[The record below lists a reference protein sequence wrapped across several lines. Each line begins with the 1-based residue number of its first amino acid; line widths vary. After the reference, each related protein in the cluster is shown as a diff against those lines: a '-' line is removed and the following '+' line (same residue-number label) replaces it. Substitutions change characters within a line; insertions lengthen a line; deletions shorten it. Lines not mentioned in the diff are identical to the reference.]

1 MHVMNEQRKNATENL
16 PTPEQLVARQVRLL
30 RQGRG
35 WSQQEVAEKM
45 RAYGYQWSQATVTR
59 LESASRPIRLNELA
73 DLAILFSVPVTQ
85 FLESRDLEFKW
96 DDLEA
101 LESEIASLTKERDVL
116 KADLDE
122 KRYLATV
129 AAEQEG
135 AAAAALARV
144 NGRLGALL
152 RWHPRAAE
160 AHMAQLMAAMNSEPA
175 QP

>member
-1 MHVMNEQRKNATENL
+1 MNEQRKNAAENM

-73 DLAILFSVPVTQ
+73 DLAILFSVPVAQ
-85 FLESRDLEFKW
+85 FLESRDLDFQW

-101 LESEIASLTKERDVL
+101 LESEIASLTKERDAL
-116 KADLDE
+116 KTELDE
-122 KRYLATV
+122 KRYLAMV
-129 AAEQEG
+129 AAEREG

-152 RWHPRAAE
+152 RWHPQAAE

>member
-1 MHVMNEQRKNATENL
+1 MNESRQHAGANL

-73 DLAILFSVPVTQ
+73 DLAILFGVPVTQ
-85 FLESRDLEFKW
+85 FLESRDLDFEW

-101 LESEIASLTKERDVL
+101 LESEIAALTKEREVL
-116 KADLDE
+116 KAQLDE
-122 KRYLATV
+122 ARYEAMVAT
-129 AAEQEG
+129 EREG
-135 AAAAALARV
+135 AATASLARV

-160 AHMAQLMAAMNSEPA
+160 AHMDQLMAVINRESA

>member
-1 MHVMNEQRKNATENL
+1 MHVMNEPREHAPANL

-45 RAYGYQWSQATVTR
+45 RAYGYQWSQATVAR

-73 DLAILFSVPVTQ
+73 DLAILFSVPVAQ
-85 FLESRDLEFKW
+85 FLESRDLDFQW

-101 LESEIASLTKERDVL
+101 LESEIASLTKERDAL

-122 KRYLATV
+122 KRYLAMV
-129 AAEQEG
+129 ATERVGE
-135 AAAAALARV
+135 AAAALARV

-152 RWHPRAAE
+152 RWHPQAAE
-160 AHMAQLMAAMNSEPA
+160 AHMAQLMAVIDRESA

>member
-1 MHVMNEQRKNATENL
+1 MHVMNEPRQQTAANV

-45 RAYGYQWSQATVTR
+45 RAFGYQWSQATVTR
-59 LESASRPIRLNELA
+59 LESASRPIRLNELT
-73 DLAILFSVPVTQ
+73 DLAILFGVPVAQ
-85 FLESRDLEFKW
+85 FLESRDLDFEW

-101 LESEIASLTKERDVL
+101 LESEIASLTKERDAL

-122 KRYLATV
+122 KRYQAMV
-129 AAEQEG
+129 AAEREG

-152 RWHPRAAE
+152 RWHPHAAE
-160 AHMAQLMAAMNSEPA
+160 AHMVQLTAAMNSEPA

>member
-1 MHVMNEQRKNATENL
+1 MHVMNETHSTAAADI

-73 DLAILFSVPVTQ
+73 DLAILFSVPVAQ
-85 FLESRDLEFKW
+85 FLESRDLDFQW

-101 LESEIASLTKERDVL
+101 LESEIASLTKERDIL
-116 KADLDE
+116 KAQLDQA
-122 KRYLATV
+122 RYEAMV
-129 AAEQEG
+129 AAEREG

-152 RWHPRAAE
+152 RWHPQAAE
-160 AHMAQLMAAMNSEPA
+160 AHMDQLKAMINSEPA
-175 QP
+175 

>member
-1 MHVMNEQRKNATENL
+1 MNEQRKNAAENM

-85 FLESRDLEFKW
+85 FLESRDLDFQW

-116 KADLDE
+116 KAELDE
-122 KRYLATV
+122 KRRLAMV
-129 AAEQEG
+129 AAEGEG

-160 AHMAQLMAAMNSEPA
+160 AHMAN
-175 QP
+175 